1 MRRFFLYLSIGVTLG
16 VVSILVRAFAA
27 RESVL
32 TSPGGPPAQVKVANQ
47 SLTQESANEAF
58 GKTLQEE
65 WPVDVTLSCL
75 LALGLG
81 KLGESLIASRV
92 RRLDRAS

>member
-32 TSPGGPPAQVKVANQ
+32 TSAGGPSALVKVANQ
-47 SLTQESANEAF
+47 TLTQESANEAF

-81 KLGESLIASRV
+81 KLGESVIA
-92 RRLDRAS
+92 RRARH